1 MTAWE
6 ALIQAPK
13 RLGAAAERPRL
24 RGLASPAR
32 RLATVPFAALVVVLL
47 AAGMVGMLLLTTQLQ
62 TQAFAVRTAQRQAAE
77 LAYRVSDLE
86 AQVTQ
91 AKAPIALARRATELG
106 MVPNPNGVFIDLASG
121 TVVGKAAAVRGDEI
135 PSLRVLP
142 PAPVVTPAPDAVDA
156 APPATAPA
164 VAP

>member
-47 AAGMVGMLLLTTQLQ
+47 AAGMVGMLLLTTDLSHRGGIGAYGAQL
-62 TQAFAVRTAQRQAAE
+62 
-77 LAYRVSDLE
+77 
-86 AQVTQ
+86 
-91 AKAPIALARRATELG
+91 
-106 MVPNPNGVFIDLASG
+106 
-121 TVVGKAAAVRGDEI
+121 AAALREVRPELPLHI
-135 PSLRVLP
+135 ISLNI
-142 PAPVVTPAPDAVDA
+142 D
-156 APPATAPA
+156 PA
-164 VAP
+164 VAIPSDTTIADLARAYGKAYAAWVIARRETPNDLVETTMDYVDAERALRAAVCPKALAEEEALP